1 MRRRGGPILPAVT
14 AAMALLA
21 ATLPGTVVARDPE
34 PLPVVSQVSAG
45 QTHTCALWWSGLSCW
60 GENEDGRLG
69 NGTGSGS
76 LAAPIAP
83 PMVEPRSVVV
93 PRPPDAVNVFA
104 AVDAGTAST
113 CAIASGQGDATA
125 GTLWCWG
132 DSSAPLGRVCVGRN
146 LGGAQEPGMV
156 MAGPPGPD
164 GSETQCGTPLE
175 DVVRVAVG
183 ERRACAVVR
192 PDPSERSGEVWCWG
206 RGDVSGLLAEPLAG
220 PDGVVLTGVVD
231 LDATGGRFC
240 ALLRGWGR
248 GVLVE
253 RGDAGGCSRA
263 RSGGRDRGRGRPRLR
278 PGRGR
283 QRLVLG
289 RERRG
294 QLGDGTTT
302 ASAVPVRVIGLDG
315 SAATRVSAPDEL
327 PYGPRV
333 LAAGEGVTCV
343 LRDHVAGT
351 PRGAV
356 TAWCWGANDRGQL
369 GDGSRDRRSG
379 AVRVTG
385 LDATDGL
392 FDVAV
397 GGSSAC
403 VVTGEE
409 TRTVGTDPTMG
420 GLIGTNALRCWGGNE
435 RGQLGVGDRSDRS
448 TPTLVVMT
456 EEPRLGE

>member
-93 PRPPDAVNVFA
+93 PGPPDAVNVFA

-240 ALLRGWGR
+240 ALL
-248 GVLVE
+248 
-253 RGDAGGCSRA
+253 AGGVVACWSNEA
-263 RSGGRDRGRGRPRLR
+263 TPVVVAGLAPAVAIAVGADHACAQVEDGGVWCWGAND
-278 PGRGR
+278 
-283 QRLVLG
+283 
-289 RERRG
+289 RG